1 MASSPPVK
9 PPTPGESPPPPA
21 TKWPKWRV
29 TMLIGALIL
38 LGAAILDTAADEVPT
53 WLRVGIFFVG
63 YVFLAYG
70 FFTAL
75 NARSGRATPRD
86 RG

>member
-9 PPTPGESPPPPA
+9 PPAPDETPDPPP

-29 TMLIGALIL
+29 TMLVGAVIL
-38 LGAAILDTAADEVPT
+38 LGAAILGTMDDVPRG
-53 WLRVGIFFVG
+53 LVVGIYFVG
-63 YVFLAYG
+63 YVLLAYG
-70 FFTAL
+70 FFSAL
-75 NARSGRATPRD
+75 SARRGGPTPRG

>member
-9 PPTPGESPPPPA
+9 PPVSPETPPPA

-29 TMLIGALIL
+29 MMLIGALIL
-38 LGAAILDTAADEVPT
+38 LGAAILDTAAEDLPGWV
-53 WLRVGIFFVG
+53 RVVVFFVG

-70 FFTAL
+70 FFSAL
-75 NARSGRATPRD
+75 SARRDGSTPRG

>member
-9 PPTPGESPPPPA
+9 PPAPGEAPDPPP
-21 TKWPKWRV
+21 TKWPRWRIN
-29 TMLIGALIL
+29 MLVGALIL
-38 LGAAILDTAADEVPT
+38 LGSAILDAAVDDLARP
-53 WLRVGIFFVG
+53 LYFVLFGAG

-75 NARSGRATPRD
+75 GARNKKR
-86 RG
+86 